1 MRNHSIEDSKQI
13 YGIDN
18 WGDPYFDVNDA
29 GNLVVRPTLGEP
41 QSVDLKDTVDELVAK
56 KVPLPILLRFPQ
68 LLASQVKS
76 ICESFARAIEEY
88 DYRNVYSP
96 VFPVKVNQ
104 RREVVQELLRAGRKY
119 RLGLEAGSKSEVLIS
134 MAQDVAPESLLVCN
148 GFKDPAYLEVASL
161 AARVGRKVVVVLE
174 KPFEVRD
181 LMKLA
186 PKLAEVP
193 MLGFRVRLYS
203 RGSGRWERS
212 SGATSKFGLTTGE
225 ILQGIEL
232 LRPPRRGDRFR

>member
-41 QSVDLKDTVDELVAK
+41 QSVDLKDTLDELVAK

-88 DYRNVYSP
+88 EYRNVYSP

-119 RLGLEAGSKSEVLIS
+119 RLGVLTTDPVQS
-134 MAQDVAPESLLVCN
+134 RRTCRPAHHRLAPETPGPGRN
-148 GFKDPAYLEVASL
+148 RPA
-161 AARVGRKVVVVLE
+161 
-174 KPFEVRD
+174 
-181 LMKLA
+181 
-186 PKLAEVP
+186 
-193 MLGFRVRLYS
+193 
-203 RGSGRWERS
+203 
-212 SGATSKFGLTTGE
+212 
-225 ILQGIEL
+225 
-232 LRPPRRGDRFR
+232 